1 MCEVSV
7 QLREVGSN
15 PFDLNT
21 LNTKIWMLGLGHQP
35 DILTNNSEPCLKDAK
50 GDGEAV
56 EQVIWKQEKGV
67 DHQEP
72 ESRTGQK

>member
-1 MCEVSV
+1 VARLGDYDLGKIFNDKVVLLHMCEVSV
-7 QLREVGSN
+7 QLREVSSN
-15 PFDLNT
+15 PFD

-56 EQVIWKQEKGV
+56 EQVI
-67 DHQEP
+67 
-72 ESRTGQK
+72 

>member
-1 MCEVSV
+1 VARLGDYDLGKIFNDKVVLLHMCEVSV

-15 PFDLNT
+15 PFD

-56 EQVIWKQEKGV
+56 EQVI
-67 DHQEP
+67 
-72 ESRTGQK
+72 

>member
-1 MCEVSV
+1 MAGLGDYDSRKIFNDLLHMCEVSV
-7 QLREVGSN
+7 QLREVGSDQ
-15 PFDLNT
+15 FDLNT

-56 EQVIWKQEKGV
+56 EQVI
-67 DHQEP
+67 
-72 ESRTGQK
+72 